1 MNYSNL
7 WDINPNA
14 IPTYSA
20 ETPKPEVKKT
30 PTFANN
36 IYSDFKS
43 DIADK
48 AKEADFKIDFA
59 KDLTRQLGRA
69 FIENSGYLGNM
80 SAKVPNYIINDIPRA
95 AAYAGQSIW
104 DNPIARTVLGIAY
117 NKYTDASNSYGNA
130 VDKWIGGDLSADAY
144 DSVTQEHLGDYAQPE
159 SQADLQQAAEKM
171 NAVSGI
177 GMGGLT
183 AKALMGAGKYVL
195 KYPKSVVA
203 IPAVVNSVGS
213 GLSAEDTIES
223 KPIPKEY
230 YEVFDKQPWASRF
243 MAAFHESRQ
252 EDAKAYLI
260 REIINSGGSLDNLE
274 DVLPILDKMSQFK
287 MSQEIK

>member
-1 MNYSNL
+1 MSYSNL
-7 WDINPNA
+7 WNINPNA

-30 PTFANN
+30 PTFADN
-36 IYSDFKS
+36 IYSDFRS
-43 DIADK
+43 DISDK
-48 AKEADFKIDFA
+48 AKEAEFNIDFA
-59 KDLTRQLGRA
+59 KDLTRALGRP
-69 FIENSGYLGNM
+69 FIENSGYIGNFL
-80 SAKVPNYIINDIPRA
+80 AKIPNYIINDIPRA

-104 DNPIARTVLGIAY
+104 DNPTAKTILGGVY
-117 NKYTDASNSYGNA
+117 NTLTDASNSYGNT
-130 VDKWIGGDLSADAY
+130 VDKWIGGDLSANAY

-159 SQADLQQAAEKM
+159 SQADLQQAAKLM
-171 NAVSGI
+171 NAATAI

-183 AKALMGAGKYVL
+183 AKALKNAGKYVL
-195 KYPKSVVA
+195 KYPKSVVG
-203 IPAVVNSVGS
+203 IPALVNSVGT
-213 GLSAEDTIES
+213 GLSAEDTIKS

-243 MAAFHESRQ
+243 MAAFPGRQ

-260 REIINSGGSLDNLE
+260 RDIINSGGSLDKLE
-274 DVLPILDKMSQFK
+274 DVLPILDEMSQFK